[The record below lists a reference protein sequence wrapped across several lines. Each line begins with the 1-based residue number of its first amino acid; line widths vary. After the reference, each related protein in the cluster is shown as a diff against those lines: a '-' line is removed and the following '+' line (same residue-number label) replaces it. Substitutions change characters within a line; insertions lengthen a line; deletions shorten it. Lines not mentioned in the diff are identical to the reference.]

1 MKMSLMASFVFAVGA
16 AFAYNMGDTVAATA
30 GACTF
35 RINTK
40 DSPQYGYTI
49 DDVASF
55 PVTWREGETVNVTD
69 RNGDAATG
77 YPSSAAALDGSKSFD
92 PSVGGVW
99 TLVNSESGTAY
110 IVVPWLPGEMGDV
123 LAATGIG
130 SPFGVDT
137 LVEGPDRKGKKK
149 ELISTAFSGDDWA
162 GHASAESTLRF
173 TAPDSTVTSI
183 AKTGTG
189 SHSFT
194 FDQTGAWTVE
204 LIVDSVVVKTA
215 TINATSGLVIFVK

>member
-92 PSVGGVW
+92 PSVGGD
-99 TLVNSESGTAY
+99 L
-110 IVVPWLPGEMGDV
+110 L
-123 LAATGIG
+123 
-130 SPFGVDT
+130 
-137 LVEGPDRKGKKK
+137 
-149 ELISTAFSGDDWA
+149 
-162 GHASAESTLRF
+162 
-173 TAPDSTVTSI
+173 
-183 AKTGTG
+183 
-189 SHSFT
+189 
-194 FDQTGAWTVE
+194 
-204 LIVDSVVVKTA
+204 
-215 TINATSGLVIFVK
+215 